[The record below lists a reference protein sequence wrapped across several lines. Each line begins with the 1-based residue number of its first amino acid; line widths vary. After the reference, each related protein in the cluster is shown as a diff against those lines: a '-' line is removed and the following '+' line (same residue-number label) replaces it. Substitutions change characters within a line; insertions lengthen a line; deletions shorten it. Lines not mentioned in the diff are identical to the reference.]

1 MIYSF
6 EDLFIVLVMDVQAN
20 SSYYNFLLQVL
31 GSHQNVFTTK
41 LVEGLALSQ
50 ATTKILSLDEF
61 PTGIMYHHN
70 RDYMKRMR
78 QKKVDPYGFH
88 M

>member
-1 MIYSF
+1 MELNATPRF
-6 EDLFIVLVMDVQAN
+6 TPHHPP
-20 SSYYNFLLQVL
+20 QVL

-50 ATTKILSLDEF
+50 HTTKILPLDEF

-78 QKKVDPYGFH
+78 EKKVDPYGFH